1 MAEIELIQPYDVSTN
16 PMNTVEWLFAAM
28 ECVHIGSFALS
39 IGTIAMVDMSLLGA
53 GVKGRSPAQILRAT
67 ELWTVAG
74 LATVITAGLAIFSS
88 DPLRYYY
95 SPTFRFKIWV
105 LLAAIVFNYT
115 FHRRVALSGSSPFI
129 AKATGAIS
137 MILWVTIVF
146 SGLFFAFNP
155 GGY

>member
-1 MAEIELIQPYDVSTN
+1 
-16 PMNTVEWLFAAM
+16 MNTVEWLFAAM

-39 IGTIAMVDMSLLGA
+39 IGTIAMVDLSLLGG
-53 GVKGRSPAQILRAT
+53 GVKGRTPAQMLRAT
-67 ELWTVAG
+67 ELWTMAG
-74 LATVITAGLAIFSS
+74 LAIVITAGLAIFSS

-115 FHRRVALSGSSPFI
+115 IHRKVALKGASP
-129 AKATGAIS
+129 AASKLTGAIS
-137 MILWVTIVF
+137 LLLWVTIVF

>member
-1 MAEIELIQPYDVSTN
+1 MVGLI
-16 PMNTVEWLFAAM
+16 
-28 ECVHIGSFALS
+28 
-39 IGTIAMVDMSLLGA
+39 
-53 GVKGRSPAQILRAT
+53 
-67 ELWTVAG
+67 
-74 LATVITAGLAIFSS
+74 TVITAGLAIFSS

-115 FHRRVALSGSSPFI
+115 FHRRVSLSGSSPFI

-137 MILWVTIVF
+137 VILWGTVVF